1 MLRSMLNHFTIAL
14 KKDVTA
20 ALRNISS
27 LALAFRHINQVLQ
40 TTENTSKSQIWWQT
54 KTQRCN
60 ISSLTNLT
68 SPIKNTKPEPKYCVL
83 VMGTNT
89 MLIWLITCF
98 FAYKYVFSLSC
109 SHVILWHVIPGARAA
124 NCKWGHWSLSFF
136 FFFYNFPHHH

>member
-1 MLRSMLNHFTIAL
+1 MLNHFTIAL

-20 ALRNISS
+20 ALRTISS

-40 TTENTSKSQIWWQT
+40 TTENTSKSQIWLQT

-68 SPIKNTKPEPKYCVL
+68 SPIEKTKLEPKYCVL

-89 MLIWLITCF
+89 MLI
-98 FAYKYVFSLSC
+98 
-109 SHVILWHVIPGARAA
+109 
-124 NCKWGHWSLSFF
+124 
-136 FFFYNFPHHH
+136 